1 MKSRIFI
8 LIGPPGAGKGT
19 QAKNIANLK
28 DFVLISTGD
37 LLRENVENKTEL
49 GITAKS
55 YMDKGELVPTE
66 LVARMIKANIKQNI
80 GRNGFLFDGFP
91 RDLAQNDLLSE
102 MLKEFNLDVDK
113 VIYIDVKDEA
123 IYERLTNRRICPKC
137 KKVYHMKYNP
147 PKHDELCD
155 DCNVSLIVRDDD
167 KIDVIKKRLEVY
179 HKSTQPL
186 VDYFEKSGRITKI
199 NGERTPKE
207 VEGEIISNI

>member
-91 RDLAQNDLLSE
+91 RDLAQNDLLSG

-186 VDYFEKSGRITKI
+186 VDYFERSGRITKI
-199 NGERTPKE
+199 NGERMPKE

>member
-91 RDLAQNDLLSE
+91 RDLAQNDLLSG

>member
-1 MKSRIFI
+1 MKSRMFI

-37 LLRENVENKTEL
+37 LLRENVEKKTEL

-91 RDLAQNDLLSE
+91 RDLAQNTLLSE

-186 VDYFEKSGRITKI
+186 VDYFEKGGRITKI

>member
-1 MKSRIFI
+1 MKSRVFI

-37 LLRENVENKTEL
+37 LLRENVEKKTEL

-80 GRNGFLFDGFP
+80 GKNGFLFDGFP
-91 RDLAQNDLLSE
+91 RDLAQNTLLSD
-102 MLKEFNLDVDK
+102 MLKEFNLDVDR

-137 KKVYHMKYNP
+137 KRVYHMKYNA
-147 PKHDELCD
+147 PKNDELCD
-155 DCNVSLIVRDDD
+155 DCNVSLITRDDD

-179 HKSTQPL
+179 HKLTQPL
-186 VDYFEKSGRITKI
+186 VDYFEHSGRITKI
-199 NGERTPKE
+199 NGERTPRE
-207 VEGEIISNI
+207 VEDEIISNI

>member
-37 LLRENVENKTEL
+37 LLRENVEKKTEL

-91 RDLAQNDLLSE
+91 RDLAQNVLLSE

-179 HKSTQPL
+179 HKSTKPL

>member
-186 VDYFEKSGRITKI
+186 VDYFERSGRITKI
-199 NGERTPKE
+199 NGERMPKE

>member
-37 LLRENVENKTEL
+37 LLRENVEKKTEL

-91 RDLAQNDLLSE
+91 RDLAQNALLSE

-123 IYERLTNRRICPKC
+123 IHERLTNRRICPKC

-147 PKHDELCD
+147 PKHGELCD
-155 DCNVSLIVRDDD
+155 DCNLSLIIRDDD

>member
-37 LLRENVENKTEL
+37 LLRENVEKKTEL

-91 RDLAQNDLLSE
+91 RDLAQNALLSE

>member
-37 LLRENVENKTEL
+37 LLRENVEKKTEL

-91 RDLAQNDLLSE
+91 RDLAQNALLSE

-123 IYERLTNRRICPKC
+123 IHERLTNRRICPKC

-186 VDYFEKSGRITKI
+186 VDYFEKSGSITKI

>member
-19 QAKNIANLK
+19 QAKNISNLK

-37 LLRENVENKTEL
+37 LLRENVEKKTEL

-80 GRNGFLFDGFP
+80 GKNGFLFDGFP
-91 RDLAQNDLLSE
+91 RDLTQNTLLSD
-102 MLKEFNLDVDK
+102 MLKEFNLDVDR

-137 KKVYHMKYNP
+137 KRVYHMKYNA

-155 DCNVSLIVRDDD
+155 DCNVSLITRDDD

-179 HKSTQPL
+179 HKLTQPL
-186 VDYFEKSGRITKI
+186 VDYFEHSGRITKI
-199 NGERTPKE
+199 NGERTPRE
-207 VEGEIISNI
+207 VEDEIISNI

>member
-37 LLRENVENKTEL
+37 LLRENVEKKTEL

-91 RDLAQNDLLSE
+91 RDLAQNTLLSE

>member
-37 LLRENVENKTEL
+37 LLRENVEKKTEL

-91 RDLAQNDLLSE
+91 RDLAQNVLLSE

>member
-37 LLRENVENKTEL
+37 LLRENVEKKTEL

-91 RDLAQNDLLSE
+91 RDLAQNALLSE

-186 VDYFEKSGRITKI
+186 VDYFEKSGSITKI